1 MTVLLLGGNGLL
13 GHNVLKLLLEQGY
26 AVHALVRNPK
36 GLQTET
42 FPQAQTLLTV
52 VKGSLLDDDDLRK
65 AAEGCDAI
73 VNCAGTTDM
82 SLLHY
87 NDYLPVN
94 SNLCHRLVQ
103 LMAQVGITRL
113 VHTSTANTIGYG
125 EPNCPATETA
135 PMKYPFTDS
144 YYARSKSEG
153 EAELLQAVEAH
164 PDWHV
169 VVLNPGF
176 MVGAYDTKPSSGVL
190 LLTGYRKPLMVCPKG
205 GKSFVHVAD
214 AATAVVHAI
223 ERGES
228 GKRYLLT
235 GENLTLRQFYQLQAE
250 VCRYRQKIV
259 VLPNWVLQVAG
270 RAGDMLRL
278 CGVGTQVSSR
288 NVRLLTVCEYYD
300 NKQAVE
306 ELGMPQ
312 TPIKQ
317 AIADFFEWYLSNSKL
332 KIEN

>member
-26 AVHALVRNPK
+26 AVHALVRNPN
-36 GLQTET
+36 GLRTET
-42 FPQAQTLLTV
+42 FPLVQTLLKV

-235 GENLTLRQFYQLQAE
+235 GENLTLRQFYQYFQPL
-250 VCRYRQKIV
+250 
-259 VLPNWVLQVAG
+259 
-270 RAGDMLRL
+270 
-278 CGVGTQVSSR
+278 
-288 NVRLLTVCEYYD
+288 
-300 NKQAVE
+300 
-306 ELGMPQ
+306 
-312 TPIKQ
+312 
-317 AIADFFEWYLSNSKL
+317 
-332 KIEN
+332 